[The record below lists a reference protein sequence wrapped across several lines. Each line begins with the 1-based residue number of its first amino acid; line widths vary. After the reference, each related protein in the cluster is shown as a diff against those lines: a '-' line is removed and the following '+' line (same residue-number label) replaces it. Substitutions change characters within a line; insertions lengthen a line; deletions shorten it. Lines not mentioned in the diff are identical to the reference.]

1 MSLDLQVGSS
11 LILDTESRQPRAG
24 AAEYVRLRRSV
35 IAAGLLDRAPG
46 FYLLRGLSCYA
57 ILVAGFSIP
66 FVLPGLWGALLA
78 ALVIGIGLLQVG
90 VLGHDAAH
98 LAVFQGVKTNWA
110 LGMLCWSVTLGI
122 SFWSW
127 RDRHNRHHAHTNDI
141 DDDPDIF
148 SAGLIAFTLE
158 QAQAQRGW
166 RRWVTRRQ
174 AVVYPFLFPFVT
186 IALRLD
192 GWRFALTELRG
203 GRRWLE
209 LVLISLNLALWA
221 AAIALFGW
229 HWLGIFI
236 GSQLVGG
243 LYQGLVVAPNHKG
256 MPLWTKDVELS
267 FLERQVLSSRNVSP
281 HPFWDFFF
289 GGLNYQVEHH
299 LFPNMPR
306 VHLNR
311 ARDLVI
317 QLCDECGLERTEMG
331 AFASYRAILVEMA
344 RIGRFCAEPAE
355 GTVPLNAECFD
366 RTLGKPCRREN
377 D

>member
-1 MSLDLQVGSS
+1 MDLDLQIGSS
-11 LILDTESRQPRAG
+11 RELQMESRRPRAG
-24 AAEYVRLRRSV
+24 ASEYARLRRSV
-35 IAAGLLDRAPG
+35 IAAGLLERAPG
-46 FYLLRGLSCYA
+46 FYLLRGLLCYA
-57 ILVAGFSIP
+57 ILAAGLSLP
-66 FVLPGLWGALLA
+66 FVLPGAWGALLA
-78 ALVIGIGLLQVG
+78 ILVIGIGLLQVG

-98 LAVFQGVKTNWA
+98 LAVFTGVKANWA
-110 LGMLCWSVTLGI
+110 LGMLCWNVTLGI

-127 RDRHNRHHAHTNDI
+127 RDRHNRHHANTNDI

-148 SAGLIAFTLE
+148 NAGLIAFTAE
-158 QAQAQRGW
+158 QARARRGW
-166 RRWVTRRQ
+166 RRRVTRRQ

-186 IALRLD
+186 IALRVD

-203 GRRWLE
+203 GPRLLE
-209 LVLISLNLALWA
+209 LALLTLNLGLWA

-229 HWLGIFI
+229 QWLGIFI

-256 MPLWTKDVELS
+256 MPLWSKDVELS
-267 FLERQVLSSRNVSP
+267 FLERQVLSSRNVAP

-306 VHLNR
+306 VHLNL

-317 QLCDECGLERTEMG
+317 RLCDECGLPRAEMG
-331 AFASYRAILVEMA
+331 AFASYRAIFVEMA
-344 RIGRFCAEPAE
+344 RIGRFCAEPAGE
-355 GTVPLNAECFD
+355 TAAVTRECAD
-366 RTLGKPCRREN
+366 SQ
-377 D
+377 

>member
-1 MSLDLQVGSS
+1 MHLDLQNDSS
-11 LILDTESRQPRAG
+11 RALGVQSQQPRAG
-24 AAEYVRLRRSV
+24 AAEYARLRRSV
-35 IAAGLLDRAPG
+35 IAAGLLERAPK
-46 FYLLRGLSCYA
+46 FYLLRGRSCYL
-57 ILVAGFSIP
+57 ILAAGLSIP
-66 FVLPGLWGALLA
+66 LILPGLLGSLLA
-78 ALVIGIGLLQVG
+78 VLVIGIGLLQVG

-98 LAVFQGVKTNWA
+98 LAVFQGVKANWA

-127 RDRHNRHHAHTNDI
+127 RDRHNRHHANTNDME
-141 DDDPDIF
+141 DDPDIF
-148 SAGLIAFTLE
+148 SAGLIAFTPE
-158 QAQAQRGW
+158 EARARRGW

-186 IALRLD
+186 IALRVD
-192 GWRFALTELRG
+192 GWRFALTQLHG

-209 LVLISLNLALWA
+209 LALLSLNVGLWA
-221 AAIALFGW
+221 AAIVLFGW
-229 HWLGIFI
+229 QWLGIFI

-256 MPLWTKDVELS
+256 MPLWTKQTKLS
-267 FLERQVLSSRNVSP
+267 FLERQVLSSRNVAP

-311 ARDLVI
+311 ARDLVM
-317 QLCDECGLERTEMG
+317 QLCDECDLEREEMG
-331 AFASYRAILVEMA
+331 AFASYRAIFVEMA
-344 RIGRFCAEPAE
+344 RIGRFCAEPA
-355 GTVPLNAECFD
+355 
-366 RTLGKPCRREN
+366 RETESLLQESGN
-377 D
+377 R

>member
-1 MSLDLQVGSS
+1 MDLDLRVGSS
-11 LILDTESRQPRAG
+11 QEVRVESRQRRAG
-24 AAEYVRLRRSV
+24 AAEYSRLRRAV
-35 IAAGLLDRAPG
+35 VAAGLLDRAAA
-46 FYLLRGLSCYA
+46 FYLVRGLTSFA
-57 ILVAGFSIP
+57 ILAVGFAVP
-66 FVLPGLWGALLA
+66 FVLPGLLGEALAVLI
-78 ALVIGIGLLQVG
+78 IGIGLLQVG

-98 LAVFQGVKTNWA
+98 LAVFAGVKPNWA

-127 RDRHNRHHAHTNDI
+127 RDRHNKHHASTNDI

-148 SAGLIAFTLE
+148 SAGVIAFTPE
-158 QAQAQRGW
+158 QAQARRGW

-174 AVVYPFLFPFVT
+174 AIVYPFLFPFVT
-186 IALRLD
+186 IALRVD
-192 GWRFALTELRG
+192 GWRFALTQLRG
-203 GRRWLE
+203 GRRRLE
-209 LVLISLNLALWA
+209 LALLALNLALWA
-221 AAIALFGW
+221 IPIVLFGW
-229 HWLGIFI
+229 QWLGIFI

-256 MPLWTKDVELS
+256 MPLWTKDVKLS
-267 FLERQVLSSRNVSP
+267 FLERQVLSSRNVAP

-317 QLCDECGLERTEMG
+317 HLCDECGLQREEMG
-331 AFASYRAILVEMA
+331 AFASYRAIFAEMA
-344 RIGRFCAEPAE
+344 RIGRFCAEPA
-355 GTVPLNAECFD
+355 
-366 RTLGKPCRREN
+366 REMPRHEKVRPSK
-377 D
+377 